1 MLFPLILILARKK
14 NVKFFDSNLECLINT
29 NKNYMVP
36 SMIAQNKK
44 SQSKDL
50 SRISL

>member
-1 MLFPLILILARKK
+1 MQKMFYSI
-14 NVKFFDSNLECLINT
+14 LECLIYT
-29 NKNYMVP
+29 DKNYMLP